1 MMILIRTLLIFGWLN
16 CLYFGFYFFK
26 EKQSF
31 DEFITFYTKF
41 YFDWEIFSGILGG
54 GVAIVLGILNLI
66 LMGISFMAILT
77 MIKEWITKGKVT
89 IFKNLE

>member
-1 MMILIRTLLIFGWLN
+1 MILIRTLLIFGWLN

-26 EKQSF
+26 EKQTF
-31 DEFITFYTKF
+31 DEFINFYREF

-54 GVAIVLGILNLI
+54 FVAVLLGILI
-66 LMGISFMAILT
+66 LMIMGISFMAILT

-89 IFKNLE
+89 IFKDLE

>member
-1 MMILIRTLLIFGWLN
+1 MILMRTLLVFGWLN

-26 EKQSF
+26 EKQTF
-31 DEFITFYTKF
+31 DEFINFYREF
-41 YFDWEIFSGILGG
+41 YFDWEVFSGIFGG
-54 GVAIVLGILNLI
+54 GVAVVLGILNLI